1 MIRKDLLEKELEWSG
16 IKLKPK
22 KFNRDEVYNLF
33 KKYKNYG
40 MTESSYCCSGEVN
53 CCWQE
58 LIEEGVWLLTLEDVR
73 NNIWSNIKY
82 FKHYIRSRKD
92 GDRFYMYKDKEK
104 CLIYIYARDTEL
116 QMDLNI
122 WFSNEEV

>member
-1 MIRKDLLEKELEWSG
+1 MIRKDLLEKELEWNG

-33 KKYKNYG
+33 KKYKYYG
-40 MTESSYCCSGEVN
+40 MTESSYCCRGEEN

-58 LIEEGVWLLTLEDVR
+58 LVEEGNWSLTLEDVK
-73 NNIWSNIKY
+73 NSIWSNIKY
-82 FKHYIRSRKD
+82 FKHYIRNRKD
-92 GDRFYMYKDKEK
+92 GDRFYMYKDKSV
-104 CLIYIYARDTEL
+104 CLVYIYARDTEL

-122 WFSNEEV
+122 WFSNEED